1 MVRPTTR
8 LPPDRRRGIVMLDVL
23 VGLALV
29 SALAA
34 TLILLASRQRRVSVG
49 LADVRA
55 AGRAAE
61 AALADLQAGR
71 PPTPG
76 PGEAVEVV
84 RAATGGAD
92 AAPAGRAWVTVKAT
106 MNGRTASLTGLVPDG
121 EALQAGVRQAPPTA
135 GRPTTLPEGGP
146 RP

>member
-1 MVRPTTR
+1 MM
-8 LPPDRRRGIVMLDVL
+8 MLDVL

-34 TLILLASRQRRVSVG
+34 TLIVLSGRQRRVSDG

-71 PPTPG
+71 PPKAV
-76 PGEAVEVV
+76 PGEGLAFA
-84 RAATGGAD
+84 RATTEGAD
-92 AAPAGRAWVTVKAT
+92 AVPAGRAWVTVRAT
-106 MNGRTASLTGLVPDG
+106 VNGRSAALIGLVPDG
-121 EALQAGVRQAPPTA
+121 EALKGALRQSPATAAG
-135 GRPTTLPEGGP
+135 PTTRPRGGP
-146 RP
+146 QP